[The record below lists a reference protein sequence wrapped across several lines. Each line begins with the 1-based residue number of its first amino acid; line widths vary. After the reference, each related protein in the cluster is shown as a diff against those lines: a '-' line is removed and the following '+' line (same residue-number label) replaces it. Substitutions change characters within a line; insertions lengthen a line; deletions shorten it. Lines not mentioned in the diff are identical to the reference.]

1 MPPSQSAASN
11 RYSDILAYWKK
22 ADNAPAQQRG
32 HDLLPEDFDCE
43 RLLRDI
49 HTSVRLEQDH
59 EALIAEIDD
68 GRDTETGA
76 YSILHE
82 PIKAA
87 SQLRILLLWLH
98 TGDAPWRATAVPV
111 LHFFCEEALQS

>member
-1 MPPSQSAASN
+1 MPPSHSAVSN

-32 HDLLPEDFDCE
+32 HDFLPEDFDCE

-49 HTSVRLEQDH
+49 HTSVGLEQDH
-59 EALIAEIDD
+59 EALFADIDD
-68 GRDTETGA
+68 GRDTETSA

-98 TGDAPWRATAVPV
+98 TAGAPWR
-111 LHFFCEEALQS
+111 LSLIDI